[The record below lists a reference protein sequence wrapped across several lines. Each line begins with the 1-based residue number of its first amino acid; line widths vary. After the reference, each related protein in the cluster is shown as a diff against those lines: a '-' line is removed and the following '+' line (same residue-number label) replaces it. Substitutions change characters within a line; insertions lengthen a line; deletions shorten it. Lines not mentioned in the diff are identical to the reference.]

1 MKVTS
6 EKGKKIYWVIQKNEF
21 QYSIF
26 GPILNPNIVC
36 LALAYLESSDS
47 SFPVLGNFCTEGIF
61 GRLNISLVFF
71 NQNLMWPWFHSCKSK
86 RK

>member
-1 MKVTS
+1 
-6 EKGKKIYWVIQKNEF
+6 
-21 QYSIF
+21 SIF
-26 GPILNPNIVC
+26 NFRPNFKSKHCC